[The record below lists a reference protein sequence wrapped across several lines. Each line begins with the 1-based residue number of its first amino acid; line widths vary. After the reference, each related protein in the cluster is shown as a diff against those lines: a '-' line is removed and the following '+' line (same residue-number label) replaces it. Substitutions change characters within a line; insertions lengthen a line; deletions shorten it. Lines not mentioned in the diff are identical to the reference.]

1 MDSHSSSSLD
11 ISYICAINNPMT
23 DQNYNTF
30 PRIRTIH
37 GINYLCNSDLSTCIP
52 LLYDYVASPCEEV
65 IVVAKGG
72 FQDDCKEYGG

>member
-11 ISYICAINNPMT
+11 IYHICAINNPMT

-37 GINYLCNSDLSTCIP
+37 GINYLTADMYS
-52 LLYDYVASPCEEV
+52 LLYDYEAPCEEV

-72 FQDDCKEYGG
+72 FQDDCKEYAGENMD